1 MYSAMFT
8 LFPFT
13 QTYTKKKHE
22 VLDFINQMAS
32 VNGFVC
38 FCPRGPIINMVR
50 SMTAGRDST
59 GVMTAFFCIRLLVKY
74 NDEIY
79 VLFARSFV
87 KRFSQSVEEL
97 TQQPEQHHRVV
108 ILQLPL
114 SLDGGLKSQ
123 SVIILLYC
131 FLNCLTKALMPQ
143 PSYNTGETSSALLF
157 LTSKTFFS
165 IQSRIT
171 PQDVST
177 SITAIAVILRLK
189 LKLVSVIY
197 LRSSSSA
204 AKTFE
209 HCKYTVGANL
219 LISITVLRARKS
231 NFDTFL
237 IGQSL

>member
-1 MYSAMFT
+1 MFT

-13 QTYTKKKHE
+13 QTYTKKKHK

-79 VLFARSFV
+79 VLFARSFA

-108 ILQLPL
+108 ILQLPP

-123 SVIILLYC
+123 SVIILFYC

-157 LTSKTFFS
+157 LTSKTFF
-165 IQSRIT
+165 QFKAGLHHRMSRH
-171 PQDVST
+171 Q
-177 SITAIAVILRLK
+177 
-189 LKLVSVIY
+189 
-197 LRSSSSA
+197 
-204 AKTFE
+204 
-209 HCKYTVGANL
+209 L
-219 LISITVLRARKS
+219 LPL
-231 NFDTFL
+231 
-237 IGQSL
+237 Q

>member
-1 MYSAMFT
+1 MFT

-79 VLFARSFV
+79 VLFARSFA

-108 ILQLPL
+108 ILQLPP

-123 SVIILLYC
+123 SVIILFYW
-131 FLNCLTKALMPQ
+131 
-143 PSYNTGETSSALLF
+143 
-157 LTSKTFFS
+157 FF
-165 IQSRIT
+165 
-171 PQDVST
+171 
-177 SITAIAVILRLK
+177 K
-189 LKLVSVIY
+189 LPYKGTD
-197 LRSSSSA
+197 A
-204 AKTFE
+204 T
-209 HCKYTVGANL
+209 
-219 LISITVLRARKS
+219 
-231 NFDTFL
+231 TFL
-237 IGQSL
+237 QYRRDFLRIVISDK

>member
-1 MYSAMFT
+1 MYSAILT

-79 VLFARSFV
+79 VLFARSFA

-97 TQQPEQHHRVV
+97 TQQPEQHHRV
-108 ILQLPL
+108 
-114 SLDGGLKSQ
+114 D
-123 SVIILLYC
+123 
-131 FLNCLTKALMPQ
+131 
-143 PSYNTGETSSALLF
+143 
-157 LTSKTFFS
+157 
-165 IQSRIT
+165 
-171 PQDVST
+171 ST
-177 SITAIAVILRLK
+177 TA
-189 LKLVSVIY
+189 
-197 LRSSSSA
+197 
-204 AKTFE
+204 
-209 HCKYTVGANL
+209 TVP
-219 LISITVLRARKS
+219 
-231 NFDTFL
+231 
-237 IGQSL
+237 